1 MRFVLPIIAAATLAA
16 CSPEVPNSAAGVGFG
31 DYDDYQSQRE
41 AELAGAAAQPVTVQP
56 PVATTQTAATQPADN
71 TPVVPSQ
78 TAQPAQVVVNTS
90 NPSISDEQD
99 FGAVAS
105 RESIES
111 DAARLAAQREQYQVV
126 QPTAVPTRSG
136 SGGPNIVEFA
146 LATTNLPGQA
156 IYSRNR
162 LRLSDYNRN
171 CVRYASGDKAQEA
184 FLKAGGPEKDKL
196 NLDPDGD
203 GFACEWDPTPFRN
216 ALNR

>member
-31 DYDDYQSQRE
+31 DYDDYQRQRE
-41 AELAGAAAQPVTVQP
+41 AELAGAAAQPATVHP

-71 TPVVPSQ
+71 TPVVP
-78 TAQPAQVVVNTS
+78 TQPAQVVVNTS

>member
-16 CSPEVPNSAAGVGFG
+16 CSPDVPNSAAGVGFG
-31 DYDDYQSQRE
+31 DYDDYQRQRE

-71 TPVVPSQ
+71 TPVVP
-78 TAQPAQVVVNTS
+78 TQPAQVVVNTS

-171 CVRYASGDKAQEA
+171 CVRYTSGDKAQEA

>member
-71 TPVVPSQ
+71 TPVVP
-78 TAQPAQVVVNTS
+78 TQPAQVVVNTS

-146 LATTNLPGQA
+146 LATTNLPGQE

>member
-31 DYDDYQSQRE
+31 DYDDYQRQRE

-71 TPVVPSQ
+71 TPVVP
-78 TAQPAQVVVNTS
+78 TQPAQVVVNTS

-171 CVRYASGDKAQEA
+171 CVRYTSGDKAQEA